1 MIILINITPIIA
13 TSTVRKL
20 PLCLAIEA
28 SLLPDLMK
36 VNMMMMM
43 MMMMDEQYNEDV
55 CVNNIMKMMMT
66 YKQYNE
72 DDDDL

>member
-43 MMMMDEQYNEDV
+43 MMMDEQYNEDV